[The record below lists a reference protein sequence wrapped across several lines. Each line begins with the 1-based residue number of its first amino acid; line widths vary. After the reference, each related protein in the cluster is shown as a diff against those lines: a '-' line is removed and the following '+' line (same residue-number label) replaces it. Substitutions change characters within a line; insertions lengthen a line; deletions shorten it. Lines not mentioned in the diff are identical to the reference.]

1 MTAGVALAGC
11 KKTPEPPATETM
23 ADMTGAI
30 GAGGQEAQS
39 IVDSIL
45 TMPNHQTFSAALA
58 ASGVAAKLAGD
69 GPFTVFEPTD
79 AAFAPVQVETR
90 DAWMRPESKAVL
102 AGVLHSPIVPGRLH
116 ATEPAARSYDRA
128 QREQGT

>member
-45 TMPNHQTFSAALA
+45 AMPNHKTFSAALA
-58 ASGVAAKLAGD
+58 ASGVAAQMAGD
-69 GPFTVFEPTD
+69 GPFTVFASTD
-79 AAFAPVQVETR
+79 AAFAQVTVATR
-90 DAWMRPESKAVL
+90 EARLRPDSPAVPP
-102 AGVLHSPIVPGRLH
+102 GVLNYHIHPGRLT
-116 ATEPAARSYDRA
+116 ATVLEARI
-128 QREQGT
+128 